1 MRGWP
6 EEDGRND
13 RTRDHATHQH
23 IGRFSAG
30 KVHEQHAQDR
40 AQHGNSAEHKR
51 VNHSRRVVRQRQCAD
66 KDRADQ
72 AHCIRFEHIGGHAR
86 AIAHVVADVVC
97 DRCRVARIIFFET
110 LLDLAHKVRS
120 DVGRLGVDPAAESRE
135 HADETSPEGET
146 NQTIDRHLRAEHTR
160 DHECRKLIPTEA
172 RAPPRAAP

>member
-13 RTRDHATHQH
+13 RARDHATHQH

-30 KVHEQHAQDR
+30 KVYEQHSQDR
-40 AQHGNSAEHKR
+40 AKHGNSAEHER
-51 VNHSRRVVRQRQCAD
+51 VSHSRRVVRQRQCAD
-66 KDRADQ
+66 KDRAYQ

-120 DVGRLGVDPAAESRE
+120 DVGRLGIDPAAESRE

-146 NQTIDRHLRAEHTR
+146 NQTIDRHMRAGNTR
-160 DHECRKLIPTEA
+160 DQTVEN
-172 RAPPRAAP
+172 